1 MKYDGDIAYN
11 QEHYQYNGLYV
22 VSPQSFGLT
31 PNFGNLNLLKVIVLK
46 PPSITSTLVFVPSP
60 SVLIPTGVIENSETS
75 SSIQFSAFDGYGSIE
90 FDKINAEAYAI
101 AGSQGINADSSG
113 YVAISVDKNESY
125 AFATANAIVFDNNSA
140 GTIDVTIISNV

>member
-1 MKYDGDIAYN
+1 MKYDGDIAYS

-31 PNFGNLNLLKVIVLK
+31 LNFGNLNLLKVIVLK
-46 PPSITSTLVFVPSP
+46 PPSITSTLVFLPS
-60 SVLIPTGVIENSETS
+60 SSLIIPTGVIENSETS
-75 SSIQFSAFDGYGSIE
+75 SSLEFAAFDGYGSIE

-101 AGSQGINADSSG
+101 ASSQGIGAESSG

-125 AFATANAIVFDNNSA
+125 AFATADTIVFDKNSA
-140 GTIDVTIISNV
+140 GTIDITIISNA

>member
-11 QEHYQYNGLYV
+11 QEHYQYNGIYV
-22 VSPQSFGLT
+22 VSPQAFGLT

-46 PPSITSTLVFVPSP
+46 PPSITSTLVFIPSP
-60 SVLIPTGVIENSETS
+60 SVLVPTGVIENSETF

-101 AGSQGINADSSG
+101 AGSQGINSDSSG
-113 YVAISVDKNESY
+113 YIAISVDKNESY
-125 AFATANAIVFDNNSA
+125 AFATADTIVFDNNSA